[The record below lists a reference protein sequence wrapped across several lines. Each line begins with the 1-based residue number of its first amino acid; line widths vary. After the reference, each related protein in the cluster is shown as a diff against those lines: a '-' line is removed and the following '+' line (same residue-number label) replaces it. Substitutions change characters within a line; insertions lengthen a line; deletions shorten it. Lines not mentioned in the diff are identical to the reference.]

1 MGVDKTNG
9 VGGGLKI
16 WVLEAGAKRDS
27 TNTATQT
34 VTVTLSPYEVAPDGS
49 HVPVDVATA
58 AWPTRRNLMPGAA
71 FDRLV
76 EVWAADDRDDGY
88 CGRTYVTPVG
98 LSAPAGSA
106 CGADQSVCVP
116 TGLASA

>member
-16 WVLEAGAKRDS
+16 WVLEAGAERDG

-49 HVPVDVATA
+49 HVPVDVA
-58 AWPTRRNLMPGAA
+58 
-71 FDRLV
+71 RL
-76 EVWAADDRDDGY
+76 RHGRPDG
-88 CGRTYVTPVG
+88 T
-98 LSAPAGSA
+98 
-106 CGADQSVCVP
+106 
-116 TGLASA
+116 